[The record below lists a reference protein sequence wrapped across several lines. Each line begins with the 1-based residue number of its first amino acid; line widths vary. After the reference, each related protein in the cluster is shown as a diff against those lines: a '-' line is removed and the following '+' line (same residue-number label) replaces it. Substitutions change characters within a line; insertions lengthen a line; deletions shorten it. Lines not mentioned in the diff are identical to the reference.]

1 MRYLLVFMFAVGIFV
16 LGRQNSCHLNLFGGT
31 RGEGPLRSETRNTEP
46 FHGIELQLAGD
57 VEVVRGETSE
67 VVVEAQENLLP
78 LLKTDIENGVLKI
91 HFSENVSYSKD
102 LKIRV
107 TTPSL
112 DEIDLMSS
120 GTIKLVSQWEG
131 DQLSLGISGSG
142 DIEAM
147 QLNGGN
153 LECNIGGSGSIKL
166 AGKMQS
172 LDAGISGSGD
182 LFAGDLVTQTAK
194 LKVSGSGG
202 MRVHV
207 EQTLDANISGSGEI
221 EYSGDARAST
231 KVSGSGE
238 VKQVGG
244 KPMM

>member
-1 MRYLLVFMFAVGIFV
+1 MFAVGIFV
-16 LGRQNSCHLNLFGGT
+16 LGRQNGCHFSFPGMGVK
-31 RGEGPLRSETRNTEP
+31 GEGPVQSETRSTEP
-46 FHGIELQLAGD
+46 FHAVLLQVAGD
-57 VEVVRGETSE
+57 VEITRGETSE
-67 VVVEAQENLLP
+67 VVVEAHGNLLP
-78 LLKTDIENGVLKI
+78 LLKTDVENGILKI

-112 DEIDLMSS
+112 DDVDLSSS
-120 GTIKLVSQWEG
+120 GTIKLVSPWEG
-131 DQLSLGISGSG
+131 DKLSLGISGSG

-147 QLNGGN
+147 QLNGGS

-166 AGKMQS
+166 AGNIQNLKA
-172 LDAGISGSGD
+172 DISGSGD
-182 LFAGDLVTQTAK
+182 LFAGDLVTQNAT

-202 MRVHV
+202 MRVHA

-221 EYSGDARAST
+221 EYSGDARASS

-238 VKQVGG
+238 VKQVNG
-244 KPMM
+244 KPVM